1 MLCNNLEY
9 QAMLQFGIMVL
20 NVCGGGVRRGGGGRG
35 ARIKAGPKSGDVCL
49 LWGFQVPAYATA
61 IEPLSLPA
69 M

>member
-20 NVCGGGVRRGGGGRG
+20 NVCGGGVRRGGDSRG

-49 LWGFQVPAYATA
+49 L
-61 IEPLSLPA
+61 
-69 M
+69 